1 MINNG
6 TLV

>member
-6 TLV
+6 